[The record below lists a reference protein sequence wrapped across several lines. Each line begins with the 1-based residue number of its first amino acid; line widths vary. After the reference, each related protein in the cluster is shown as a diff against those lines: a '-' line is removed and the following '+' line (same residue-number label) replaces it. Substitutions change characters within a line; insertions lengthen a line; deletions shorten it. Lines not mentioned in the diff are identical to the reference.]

1 MSTFPNSQFKER
13 VPTKPEIS
21 EGTLGSLKVPH
32 SVEMLMPFAGQGHMS
47 KRDSRVSDDRTESPG
62 YDAQHR
68 ESFNLQTPNTRWEMA
83 LTIACLR
90 KVCNDG
96 QSHRYLVLSQ
106 PMLHKDLK
114 CTKLLHQCL
123 LSTLSLALRKH
134 QSLFPKVVR
143 CWTREGERKK
153 APNFFFKG

>member
-1 MSTFPNSQFKER
+1 MTQELVMIELR
-13 VPTKPEIS
+13 V
-21 EGTLGSLKVPH
+21 LVN
-32 SVEMLMPFAGQGHMS
+32 
-47 KRDSRVSDDRTESPG
+47 
-62 YDAQHR
+62 DAQHR
-68 ESFNLQTPNTRWEMA
+68 ESFNLQTPDTRWEMA
-83 LTIACLR
+83 LTMACLR

-96 QSHRYLVLSQ
+96 QSHRSLVLSQ

-153 APNFFFKG
+153 AQDFFLKVRSLNLFRKIWANVYKPPAA